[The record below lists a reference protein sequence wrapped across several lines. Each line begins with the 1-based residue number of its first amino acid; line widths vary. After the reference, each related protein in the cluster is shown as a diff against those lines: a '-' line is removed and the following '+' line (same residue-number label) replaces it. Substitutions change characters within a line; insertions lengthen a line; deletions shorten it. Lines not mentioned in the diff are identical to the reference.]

1 MKKSLEVVAAI
12 IIKNNKIFAAQRK
25 DEGELAKKWE
35 FPGGKI
41 ENNETKEEA
50 LKRELKEEMDID
62 VVVLDYFLTVKHEYK
77 TFNITLHSYICKLDS
92 EKINLNEHIDSKWLS
107 NDELF
112 NVDWALADIPI
123 VKKLKEL
130 NG

>member
-62 VVVLDYFLTVKHEYK
+62 VVVLEYFLTVKHEYK

>member
-1 MKKSLEVVAAI
+1 
-12 IIKNNKIFAAQRK
+12 
-25 DEGELAKKWE
+25 
-35 FPGGKI
+35 
-41 ENNETKEEA
+41 
-50 LKRELKEEMDID
+50 MDID